1 MPFLRRRGGMASES
15 DMRRHTSIFSPL
27 TTPKLAQR
35 SETPPSLG
43 QSQASTQSS
52 NAPALLAEPFAIA
65 DADSSDIDLG
75 EAVSAAGTA
84 AAIAATESATPTA
97 PSNTVSPQSPVTP
110 SLMRRPKNGGDAT
123 RGTVSIDNEY
133 LVRPDSPPVQEQTLK
148 HRRFSLLRFRNASDS
163 QLAARARQQAQEADT
178 GLAPPVPNPPEIVMT
193 APTSELDAL
202 PQKRQKRVKLPGLTR
217 KSSDLPRDT
226 DVEEPTGR
234 ISNAFGSWSRREGR
248 KSMIAPFSSNGK
260 QPAIAFDD
268 TSLSQRQ
275 QQEQLS
281 LNPTSGYRD
290 ETSTTLAL
298 PVNRLSESSRSD
310 GSSGDRAYGSTLA
323 TDVVQTT
330 SSFFRLPRR
339 RKNSSPP
346 SLFPISHL
354 PQKGQ
359 PTIAVGG
366 AISQDS
372 TGSAFYTNSPPPPRT
387 PSRGGGAFGRGLLG
401 SIGAVEQETP
411 TQSRPVS
418 QRYGTA
424 TPPKGLAPS
433 PAMAL
438 FQKGNPSPVSA
449 FFRPSSRN
457 SGRSSPTRS
466 IPGGLGPL
474 GRGRSSTFSS
484 VGKDSITGRD
494 SVEDHL
500 SRPALRSSLSAT
512 GRKSI
517 SDLLGL
523 SRLRQNSEPNRQG
536 ALTPATPCSST
547 SKNNS
552 LQLARDSFV
561 LPDRRE
567 DDTPARYLAR
577 LEEIASRSV
586 IGSALSKFNDVF
598 FQSVLRSY
606 MRSFKFFTEPMDM
619 AIRKLLM
626 DAELPRETQHID
638 RFLQAFANRYHECNP
653 GIFSSPDQAY
663 FIAFSLLILHTD
675 VFNKNNKYKMQK
687 SDYQKNTRGEGIFD
701 EILDVFYD
709 NISYTPF
716 IHVED
721 DIDINGERIV
731 THKTK
736 RKTIF
741 SNNVPDVARKSSKEP
756 IDPYTL
762 IIDDKLEILRPN
774 LKEIMQIDDPY
785 SYLGT
790 ATALNM
796 KELQA
801 TFFRTGVLQLL
812 SARSR
817 PDAFMTEKT
826 ASNPEESHP
835 GIVDMKVTKVGL
847 LWRKEEKKKKTRSP
861 WQEWGAI
868 LTGAQLFFFRNTSW
882 VKGLIHQYETHIK
895 HGHEEIPIIFKP
907 PVIDFR
913 PDNIMTTNGAVALLD
928 SSYKKHKHAF
938 TYVRKNGDEEVLL
951 ADNEDDMNDWLAKL
965 NYAAAFQTSDVQIR
979 GVLGGSYNG
988 QDRRAIRRLGSDDG
1002 HSVQTPSGEVM
1013 ITRSRIDHKMAH
1025 EILAARRETMLQKIK
1040 NANQKLGEEGKRLEV
1055 QLRNARHLQIMA
1067 PIQPKT
1073 RDQMLIS
1080 AERIASQLKVTRMS
1094 MWRVRCHRDILLLDL
1109 DDERQ
1114 LSPNLDHTLETG
1126 AAFAGIVGVSPA
1138 TSGLVAPNEGS
1149 MSSLDN
1155 LSQSQLSQLQREQ
1168 SKTST
1173 ASTIIP
1179 LSPQSAVHR
1188 GSVASGSI
1196 GSGGAGSNGQAAPGS
1211 PLSDVFRTSPSN
1223 VNGAGLFQLPHP
1235 SPSDAGAADLDFA
1248 SLRKSSVS
1256 SAISSGPSITTS
1268 PSRAMHSSN
1277 SAQENTPQ
1285 SQHTATSVAVRK
1297 VDASQRSDG
1306 DNSAPDADEH
1316 SLQQKNGLL
1325 EAVATNV
1332 SGSVSGA
1339 GKNKLAGLGEN
1350 GSGGVDSKQQ
1360 VATDVSQTPQHD
1372 KNKIRRSLHRTLR
1385 EGAGHLSTRG
1395 RKTKDAS
1402 GAGANEDVAEEP
1414 ITLERGSGSFVV
1426 HGKKASV
1433 ITFGSDFPSILPP
1446 DERLRQKKQQ
1456 QQQQQQQQQD
1466 HHLPTVPDAPPEMAA
1481 SGQQATAQDDDTD
1494 YRASIFQDRDRRES
1508 AASASTATARSF
1520 RELHQKYST
1529 VRTASRSSAGGKSPA
1544 SDDEGEVAESSSE
1557 DRHTPQS
1564 LGVEESKRKKYL
1576 SGVGEVSSGEEGK
1589 QSGDA
1594 STADDGADSIPDD
1607 ERDNGEAVGFPY
1619 SSGDQPQLHTPQSS
1633 APSAAPV
1640 QELPENADVYAL
1652 EERSPSHEHRAVKV

>member
-1 MPFLRRRGGMASES
+1 
-15 DMRRHTSIFSPL
+15 
-27 TTPKLAQR
+27 
-35 SETPPSLG
+35 
-43 QSQASTQSS
+43 
-52 NAPALLAEPFAIA
+52 
-65 DADSSDIDLG
+65 
-75 EAVSAAGTA
+75 
-84 AAIAATESATPTA
+84 
-97 PSNTVSPQSPVTP
+97 
-110 SLMRRPKNGGDAT
+110 
-123 RGTVSIDNEY
+123 
-133 LVRPDSPPVQEQTLK
+133 
-148 HRRFSLLRFRNASDS
+148 
-163 QLAARARQQAQEADT
+163 
-178 GLAPPVPNPPEIVMT
+178 MT
-193 APTSELDAL
+193 APAIELDPL
-202 PQKRQKRVKLPGLTR
+202 PQKWQKRVKLPGLAR
-217 KSSDLPRDT
+217 KSSDLPRNIDI
-226 DVEEPTGR
+226 EEPTGR
-234 ISNAFGSWSRREGR
+234 KSNAFGSWPRREGR

-268 TSLSQRQ
+268 APLSQQ
-275 QQEQLS
+275 QQQQQLAF
-281 LNPTSGYRD
+281 NPTSGYRD
-290 ETSTTLAL
+290 EASTTLAL
-298 PVNRLSESSRSD
+298 PVDRLSESSRSD
-310 GSSGDRAYGSTLA
+310 GSLGDRACGSTTLA
-323 TDVVQTT
+323 TDVAQTT

-359 PTIAVGG
+359 PKIAVGG
-366 AISQDS
+366 AVSEDS
-372 TGSAFYTNSPPPPRT
+372 TGPAFHTNSPPPPRT

-401 SIGAVEQETP
+401 SIGGVEQETP

-484 VGKDSITGRD
+484 VGKDSLTGRD

-500 SRPALRSSLSAT
+500 SRPALRSSLSTT

-536 ALTPATPCSST
+536 ALTPATPCSNT

-567 DDTPARYLAR
+567 DDTPAKYLAR
-577 LEEIASRSV
+577 LEEVASRSL

-721 DIDINGERIV
+721 DIDINGERTA

-736 RKTIF
+736 RMTIF
-741 SNNVPDVARKSSKEP
+741 SNNGPDIARKSSKEP

-762 IIDDKLEILRPN
+762 IIDDKLEVLRPN

-796 KELQA
+796 KELQGA
-801 TFFRTGVLQLL
+801 FFRTGVLQLL

-817 PDAFMTEKT
+817 PDAFMTEKS

-847 LWRKEEKKKKTRSP
+847 LWRKDEKKKKTRSP

-895 HGHEEIPIIFKP
+895 HGHEDIPIIFKP

-988 QDRRAIRRLGSDDG
+988 QDRRAIRRLGSDEG

-1080 AERIASQLKVTRMS
+1080 AERIASQLKATRMS

-1109 DDERQ
+1109 NDERQ

-1126 AAFAGIVGVSPA
+1126 AAFVETVGVSA
-1138 TSGLVAPNEGS
+1138 TSDLAASNEGS

-1155 LSQSQLSQLQREQ
+1155 LSQSQLGHLQREQ
-1168 SKTST
+1168 SKNST
-1173 ASTIIP
+1173 ASTVIP
-1179 LSPQSAVHR
+1179 HSPQSAVHL
-1188 GSVASGSI
+1188 GSVAGGSI
-1196 GSGGAGSNGQAAPGS
+1196 GSGGTGSNGQAAPGS

-1223 VNGAGLFQLPHP
+1223 VNGAGFFQTPHQV
-1235 SPSDAGAADLDFA
+1235 SSDVGAAGLDFA

-1256 SAISSGPSITTS
+1256 SAISSGPTLTAS
-1268 PSRAMHSSN
+1268 PSRAMHSLNLS
-1277 SAQENTPQ
+1277 QENTPQ
-1285 SQHTATSVAVRK
+1285 SQRTATSPAVRM
-1297 VDASQRSDG
+1297 VGATQRPDG

-1325 EAVATNV
+1325 ETVATNV

-1339 GKNKLAGLGEN
+1339 GKNKPAGLEED
-1350 GSGGVDSKQQ
+1350 GSEGVDSKQQ
-1360 VATDVSQTPQHD
+1360 SATDVSQTPQHD

-1395 RKTKDAS
+1395 RKAKDTN

-1414 ITLERGSGSFVV
+1414 IILERGSGSFVV

-1433 ITFGSDFPSILPP
+1433 ITFGNDFPSILPP

-1466 HHLPTVPDAPPEMAA
+1466 QHLPTVPDVPSETAV
-1481 SGQQATAQDDDTD
+1481 SGQQATTQNDDID
-1494 YRASIFQDRDRRES
+1494 YLASIVQELDRRES

-1520 RELHQKYST
+1520 RELHQKSSS
-1529 VRTASRSSAGGKSPA
+1529 VRVASRSSVGGKSPA
-1544 SDDEGEVAESSSE
+1544 SDDEGEVAGSDLR
-1557 DRHTPQS
+1557 DRHTLQS
-1564 LGVEESKRKKYL
+1564 LGFEESKRKKYL
-1576 SGVGEVSSGEEGK
+1576 SGVGEASSSDEEK
-1589 QSGDA
+1589 QSDKGSA
-1594 STADDGADSIPDD
+1594 ADDGAVSIPDD
-1607 ERDNGEAVGFPY
+1607 QRDNGEIKNTEEAVGFPY
-1619 SSGDQPQLHTPQSS
+1619 ISGVQPQLYTPQSS
-1633 APSAAPV
+1633 ASPGAPV
-1640 QELPENADVYAL
+1640 QELPESADVYTL
-1652 EERSPSHEHRAVKV
+1652 EQRSPGLEHRAVKV

>member
-15 DMRRHTSIFSPL
+15 VMRPTSIFSPL
-27 TTPKLAQR
+27 TTPKLAHH
-35 SETPPSLG
+35 SETPPFD
-43 QSQASTQSS
+43 QSSAPTQS
-52 NAPALLAEPFAIA
+52 NQAVTLLEDPFSA
-65 DADSSDIDLG
+65 DAADSSEMGLD

-84 AAIAATESATPTA
+84 ASLAAMESASPTGPDNVEA
-97 PSNTVSPQSPVTP
+97 PQSATTP
-110 SLMRRPKNGGDAT
+110 SFTGRLHKDEDST
-123 RGTVSIDNEY
+123 RGAVSVDDKD
-133 LVRPDSPPVQEQTLK
+133 LVRPETPPIQEQTPL

-178 GLAPPVPNPPEIVMT
+178 GLAPPMPNPPEIVMT
-193 APTSELDAL
+193 APTFELDAF
-202 PQKRQKRVKLPGLTR
+202 PQKRRPRVKLPGLTR
-217 KSSDLPRDT
+217 KSSDLPRIN
-226 DVEEPTGR
+226 DVEEPSGR
-234 ISNAFGSWSRREGR
+234 KSNPFGSWSRREGR
-248 KSMIAPFSSNGK
+248 KSMIAPLPSDGK
-260 QPAIAFDD
+260 QPAIVLNEADP
-268 TSLSQRQ
+268 TQ
-275 QQEQLS
+275 QQQQ
-281 LNPTSGYRD
+281 PTSESRG
-290 ETSTTLAL
+290 ESSTTLAL

-310 GSSGDRAYGSTLA
+310 GSSGDRAHGSTTLA
-323 TDVVQTT
+323 THKGQTAST
-330 SSFFRLPRR
+330 FFRLPRR

-359 PTIAVGG
+359 QTNAVGSAAPNCG
-366 AISQDS
+366 
-372 TGSAFYTNSPPPPRT
+372 TGPANQTFDPPPPRT
-387 PSRGGGAFGRGLLG
+387 PNQG
-401 SIGAVEQETP
+401 IGAVGQGMAGSLGGDEQETP

-418 QRYGTA
+418 QRYGIA
-424 TPPKGLAPS
+424 TPPTSLAPS
-433 PAMAL
+433 PALAL
-438 FQKGNPSPVSA
+438 FQKGNLSPVSA

-466 IPGGLGPL
+466 IPGGFGPL
-474 GRGRSSTFSS
+474 RRGRSSTLSS
-484 VGKDSITGRD
+484 VGKDSLTGRD

-500 SRPALRSSLSAT
+500 SRPVLRSSLSAT

-536 ALTPATPCSST
+536 ALTPATPCSGT

-552 LQLARDSFV
+552 LQLARDTFV

-567 DDTPARYLAR
+567 DDTPAKYLAR
-577 LEEIASRSV
+577 LEEVASRSV
-586 IGSALSKFNDVF
+586 IGSTLSKFNDVF

-721 DIDINGERIV
+721 DIDVNGERIV
-731 THKTK
+731 AHKAK
-736 RKTIF
+736 RKIIF
-741 SNNVPDVARKSSKEP
+741 PNNSPDVVRKSSKEP

-785 SYLGT
+785 SYIGNT
-790 ATALNM
+790 AALNM
-796 KELQA
+796 RELQSS
-801 TFFRTGVLQLL
+801 FFRTGILQLL

-826 ASNPEESHP
+826 ATNTEEAHP

-847 LWRKEEKKKKTRSP
+847 LWRKDEKKKKTRSP

-868 LTGAQLFFFRNTSW
+868 LTGPKVYFFRNTSW

-895 HGHEEIPIIFKP
+895 HGHDGIPIIFKP
-907 PVIDFR
+907 PVDDFK
-913 PDNIMTTNGAVALLD
+913 PDNIMQTKGAVALLD

-938 TYVRKNGDEEVLL
+938 TFVRNNGDEEVLL
-951 ADNEDDMNDWLAKL
+951 ADDEDDMNDWLAKL

-979 GVLGGSYNG
+979 GVVGGFYNG

-1002 HSVQTPSGEVM
+1002 QSIQTPSGEVT

-1025 EILAARRETMLQKIK
+1025 DILAARRETMLRKIK
-1040 NANQKLGEEGKRLEV
+1040 NANLRLEEEGKRLEV
-1055 QLRNARHLQIMA
+1055 QLRNSRHLQIMA

-1080 AERIASQLKVTRMS
+1080 ANRISLQLKATRIT
-1094 MWRVRCHRDILLLDL
+1094 MWRLRCHRDILSMDL

-1114 LSPNLDHTLETG
+1114 LSLNSNQPVDSSTT
-1126 AAFAGIVGVSPA
+1126 FAGIA
-1138 TSGLVAPNEGS
+1138 DTSAAASSTRRLNEDS
-1149 MSSLDN
+1149 VPSADN
-1155 LSQSQLSQLQREQ
+1155 LPLAQSDDLQRKQ
-1168 SKTST
+1168 SRTNT
-1173 ASTIIP
+1173 ASTVIP
-1179 LSPQSAVHR
+1179 RSPQSIIHR
-1188 GSVASGSI
+1188 GSLASGSV
-1196 GSGGAGSNGQAAPGS
+1196 GSGAGDSGGPASPASPVSDAFQTSLSN
-1211 PLSDVFRTSPSN
+1211 T
-1223 VNGAGLFQLPHP
+1223 NGAGHSQSPHP
-1235 SPSDAGAADLDFA
+1235 TSSEVSAAGLNFA

-1256 SAISSGPSITTS
+1256 SAISSNPSMTTT
-1268 PSRAMHSSN
+1268 PTRTMHSFN
-1277 SAQENTPQ
+1277 SAHENSLQ
-1285 SQHTATSVAVRK
+1285 DQHTATPLTARK
-1297 VDASQRSDG
+1297 VNASQRPD
-1306 DNSAPDADEH
+1306 DENNDPDADEH
-1316 SLQQKNGLL
+1316 GLLPKSGLL
-1325 EAVATNV
+1325 ETVATNT
-1332 SGSVSGA
+1332 SGGASGA
-1339 GKNKLAGLGEN
+1339 SKNKSAGPEETGGEE
-1350 GSGGVDSKQQ
+1350 VDTKQHST
-1360 VATDVSQTPQHD
+1360 ADVSQTPQHD
-1372 KNKIRRSLHRTLR
+1372 KSKIRRSLHRTFR

-1402 GAGANEDVAEEP
+1402 AANAHEDVVDEP
-1414 ITLERGSGSFVV
+1414 TILERGSGSFVV

-1433 ITFGSDFPSILPP
+1433 ITFGNDFPSILPP
-1446 DERLRQKKQQ
+1446 DERLRQIKLQQ
-1456 QQQQQQQQQD
+1456 QQQQQQLQGQ
-1466 HHLPTVPDAPPEMAA
+1466 HLPTVSDASSEAAA
-1481 SGQQATAQDDDTD
+1481 SGQQTTAQNDDGD
-1494 YRASIFQDRDRRES
+1494 YPDDLFQDRERRES

-1520 RELHQKYST
+1520 RELHRKYSS
-1529 VRTASRSSAGGKSPA
+1529 VRAASRSSAGGKAPA
-1544 SDDEGEVAESSSE
+1544 SDDGSE
-1557 DRHTPQS
+1557 AAVCILEERQTPPA
-1564 LGVEESKRKKYL
+1564 LGVDETNRKKHL
-1576 SGVGEVSSGEEGK
+1576 SGVGEATGGEEK
-1589 QSGDA
+1589 QDA
-1594 STADDGADSIPDD
+1594 ETNATDDDNDA
-1607 ERDNGEAVGFPY
+1607 DNGSDNRIDYDEVANVGEVVVLPNGAGDLLQFP
-1619 SSGDQPQLHTPQSS
+1619 TPQTPT
-1633 APSAAPV
+1633 PSAVPV
-1640 QELPENADVYAL
+1640 
-1652 EERSPSHEHRAVKV
+1652 